1 MTADDVQKRRHD
13 VDEMRQEI
21 QQIRDEMDHTILA
34 IQERISP
41 QHLMDQAREAVQ
53 EVMHGAAADAAQ
65 NVQDSAANAGSAALR
80 FIREHPIPVAVAG
93 LGVSWLLTH
102 RPDPA
107 HASQNVTKV
116 TEARDQI
123 GGAVGDAVSRAQ
135 DAAQQIGSQG
145 ATGANRAGGLLQ
157 QAIHDNPLAV
167 GTALLALGAVVA
179 LAVPQTPQEHQVLGP
194 ARDRLVANAQ
204 DTAQD
209 VAQKAQLAVQ
219 ETAQKVQHV
228 AQEARD
234 AAQRTAQQE
243 GLL

>member
-1 MTADDVQKRRHD
+1 
-13 VDEMRQEI
+13 VDEIRQEI
-21 QQIRDEMDHTILA
+21 QQIRDEMDRTIEA

-41 QHLMDQAREAVQ
+41 QHLMDQAREAVR
-53 EVMHGAAADAAQ
+53 EVTHGATVDVAQ
-65 NVQDSAANAGSAALR
+65 NVRDAAANSGSAALNV
-80 FIREHPIPVAVAG
+80 IREHPIPVAVAG

-102 RPDPA
+102 RPHPA
-107 HASQNVTKV
+107 HVSQNV

-123 GGAVGDAVSRAQ
+123 GGAVGDAVTLAQ
-135 DAAQQIGSQG
+135 DAAQQIGSQA
-145 ATGANRAGGLLQ
+145 ATRANRAGGLLQ

-167 GTALLALGAVVA
+167 GTAALALGAVVA
-179 LAVPQTPQEHQVLGP
+179 LAVPQTPQEHQLMGP
-194 ARDRLVANAQ
+194 ARDRFVANAQ
-204 DTAQD
+204 DAAQS
-209 VAQKAQLAVQ
+209 VVQKAQTTAQ

>member
-1 MTADDVQKRRHD
+1 V
-13 VDEMRQEI
+13 
-21 QQIRDEMDHTILA
+21 
-34 IQERISP
+34 
-41 QHLMDQAREAVQ
+41 REVT
-53 EVMHGAAADAAQ
+53 HGAAADVAQ
-65 NVQDSAANAGSAALR
+65 NARDAAANAGSAALNV
-80 FIREHPIPVAVAG
+80 IREHPIPVAVAG

-102 RPDPA
+102 RPNPA
-107 HASQNVTKV
+107 HVSQNVTKV

-123 GGAVGDAVSRAQ
+123 GGAVGDAVTRAQ
-135 DAAQQIGSQG
+135 DAAQQIGSQA

-167 GTALLALGAVVA
+167 GAAALALGAVVA
-179 LAVPQTPQEHQVLGP
+179 LAVPQTPQEHQVMGP

-204 DTAQD
+204 DTAQSI
-209 VAQKAQLAVQ
+209 AQKAQTAAQ

>member
-1 MTADDVQKRRHD
+1 
-13 VDEMRQEI
+13 VDEIRQEI
-21 QQIRDEMDHTILA
+21 QQIRDEMEHTIMA

-53 EVMHGAAADAAQ
+53 EVMHGAAEDAAQ
-65 NVQDSAANAGSAALR
+65 NVRDSAANAGSAALR
-80 FIREHPIPVAVAG
+80 VIREHPIPVAVAG

-107 HASQNVTKV
+107 HARQTV

-123 GGAVGDAVSRAQ
+123 GGAVGDAVNRAQ
-135 DAAQQIGSQG
+135 DATQQIGSQG
-145 ATGANRAGGLLQ
+145 ATGANRAGGLLH

-167 GTALLALGAVVA
+167 GTAVLALGAVVA
-179 LAVPQTPQEHQVLGP
+179 LAIPQTPQEHQLMGP

>member
-1 MTADDVQKRRHD
+1 M
-13 VDEMRQEI
+13 DEIRQEI
-21 QQIRDEMDHTILA
+21 QQIRNEMDHTLEA

-41 QHLMDQAREAVQ
+41 QHLMDQAREAVR
-53 EVMHGAAADAAQ
+53 EVTHGAAADAAQ
-65 NVQDSAANAGSAALR
+65 NARDAAANAGSAALNV
-80 FIREHPIPVAVAG
+80 IREHPIPVAAAG

-102 RPDPA
+102 RPNPA
-107 HASQNVTKV
+107 QARQNV

-135 DAAQQIGSQG
+135 DAAQQVGSQA
-145 ATGANRAGGLLQ
+145 ATGANRAGDRLQ

-167 GTALLALGAVVA
+167 GAAALALGAVVA
-179 LAVPQTPQEHQVLGP
+179 LAVPQTQQEHQVMGP
-194 ARDRLVANAQ
+194 ARDRLVAHAQ

-209 VAQKAQLAVQ
+209 VAQKAQTAVQ

>member
-1 MTADDVQKRRHD
+1 MTADETQKRRD
-13 VDEMRQEI
+13 KVDEIRQEI
-21 QQIRDEMDHTILA
+21 QQIRDEMDHTLEA

-41 QHLMDQAREAVQ
+41 QHLMDQAREAVR
-53 EVMHGAAADAAQ
+53 EVTHGAAADVAQ
-65 NVQDSAANAGSAALR
+65 NARDAAANAGSAALNV
-80 FIREHPIPVAVAG
+80 IREHPIPVAMAG

-102 RPDPA
+102 RPNPA
-107 HASQNVTKV
+107 HVSQNVTE
-116 TEARDQI
+116 TRDQI
-123 GGAVGDAVSRAQ
+123 GGAVGDAVTRAQ
-135 DAAQQIGSQG
+135 DAAQQIGSQA
-145 ATGANRAGGLLQ
+145 ATRANRAGGLLQ

-167 GTALLALGAVVA
+167 GAAALALGAVVA
-179 LAVPQTPQEHQVLGP
+179 LAVPQTPQEHQVMGP

-204 DTAQD
+204 DAAQSI
-209 VAQKAQLAVQ
+209 AQKAQTAAQ